1 MPDAIDCRPAR
12 GRRHLPSGLAVVGTA
27 LVSGGAIGGAAAA
40 GYAVVDFCDSVAVAR
55 LARQA
60 GVPGT
65 RLWEVARHQ
74 QPVPAR
80 RLVMQGEL
88 LQVLGDTLL
97 GATHRTGQYE
107 ETAARLTTAIAA
119 QDEFLAVLSHEL
131 RSPLTPILGWA
142 RFLQVER
149 EPLAVRRAAQ
159 VIERNALLQLT
170 LVDDLL
176 ELNRTTRGTAVLDLK
191 VHCLDEAVASA
202 LDAMAE
208 TASVAGV
215 ALHVRNDDEPVCIN
229 ADRDRLQ
236 QLLRN
241 VLSNAVKFTPTGGSV
256 HVAIEK
262 SAAGAVVR
270 VRDSGEGIAPEFLP
284 FVFDM
289 FRQQEQGARRAHG
302 GLGVGLA
309 LVKRL
314 VDAHSGS
321 VRVDSAG
328 AGRGTTVTMSFPLV
342 VDTRSRED
350 LVLPYPAG
358 GVQLDGVRALI
369 VDDMEDMRDFMR
381 ATLEG
386 FGAQVFSAGDGV
398 EALAALTREG
408 VHFVLCD
415 LRMPRMDGYE
425 FLRELE
431 RREGPRHVPVIAVS
445 AFASSGDHLRTAAA
459 GFEGHLD
466 KPFADADLL
475 AMVGTVLARRV

>member
-1 MPDAIDCRPAR
+1 
-12 GRRHLPSGLAVVGTA
+12 
-27 LVSGGAIGGAAAA
+27 
-40 GYAVVDFCDSVAVAR
+40 
-55 LARQA
+55 
-60 GVPGT
+60 
-65 RLWEVARHQ
+65 
-74 QPVPAR
+74 
-80 RLVMQGEL
+80 
-88 LQVLGDTLL
+88 
-97 GATHRTGQYE
+97 
-107 ETAARLTTAIAA
+107 
-119 QDEFLAVLSHEL
+119 
-131 RSPLTPILGWA
+131 
-142 RFLQVER
+142 
-149 EPLAVRRAAQ
+149 

-176 ELNRTTRGTAVLDLK
+176 ELNRTTRGTAVLDLR

-215 ALHVRNDDEPVCIN
+215 AVHLHAPDEPVCMN

-262 SAAGAVVR
+262 SAARAVVR

-289 FRQQEQGARRAHG
+289 FRQQEQGPRRAHG

-314 VDAHSGS
+314 VAAHSGTVS
-321 VRVDSAG
+321 IDSAG

-342 VDTRSRED
+342 FDSRGRED
-350 LVLPYPAG
+350 LVLADPGG
-358 GVQLDGVRALI
+358 GVQLDGVRVLV

-381 ATLEG
+381 VTLEG

-398 EALAALTREG
+398 DALAALRREG

-445 AFASSGDHLRTAAA
+445 AFASSADHLRTAAA